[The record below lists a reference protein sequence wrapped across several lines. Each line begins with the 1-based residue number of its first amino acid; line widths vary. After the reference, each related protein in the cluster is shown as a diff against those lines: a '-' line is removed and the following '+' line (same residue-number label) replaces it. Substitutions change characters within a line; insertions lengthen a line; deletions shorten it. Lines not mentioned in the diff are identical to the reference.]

1 LFRDDGSRDIHHIDC
16 DHGFYRGL
24 YLDHGIYD
32 HCDYLDHYDQNSS
45 YRGLAAPALGALRAP

>member
-16 DHGFYRGL
+16 DHGL

-45 YRGLAAPALGALRAP
+45 YRGLVAPALGALRAP